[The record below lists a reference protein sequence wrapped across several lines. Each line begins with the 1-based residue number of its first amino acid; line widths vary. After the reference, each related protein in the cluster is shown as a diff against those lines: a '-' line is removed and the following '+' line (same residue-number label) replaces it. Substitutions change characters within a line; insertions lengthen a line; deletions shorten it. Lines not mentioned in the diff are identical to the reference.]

1 MIKNKTLSSKLKY
14 FKDMFYNLIQ
24 LLKDKVFRI
33 KNNGYKKFA
42 KELYKCGALDNRSYE
57 DIMDI
62 IKSNNSKEIETIKK
76 ENFEH

>member
-1 MIKNKTLSSKLKY
+1 
-14 FKDMFYNLIQ
+14 MFYNLIQ

-62 IKSNNSKEIETIKK
+62 IKSNNSKEIKTIKK